1 MTTYTC
7 HFCSKL
13 YKRKSCFN
21 NHLEKC
27 RLHKYCR
34 NNNLDNNLDNHDNV
48 SSINFNNI
56 KIDDSVNNNN
66 IDLQN
71 ISFSN
76 ENIFKLLVVLF
87 NKYEKLEADYNEL
100 KSFVNVSKSKIN
112 IIDYLNKNYDS
123 LKIDYKSFINTIN
136 IDREELEIIFKH
148 DYVDGFIQIL
158 INYIEKYKY
167 NNRQEYDE
175 VSNNSNNNIYDLPIK
190 CFNHKEGEI
199 YIYLN
204 DAKWCIMND
213 DNICYMIK
221 YFNKRLMNN
230 FLTWK
235 NENSDKIEKDDNFC
249 QTYIKNMKKV
259 MANNFVKKNVNLL
272 IKNKLYK
279 LLKINFK
286 NLVSYEFA

>member
-7 HFCSKL
+7 NFCSKL

-34 NNNLDNNLDNHDNV
+34 NNNLDNQDNI
-48 SSINFNNI
+48 SGINFNNI
-56 KIDDSVNNNN
+56 KINDNN

-112 IIDYLNKNYDS
+112 IIDYLNKNYDL
-123 LKIDYKSFINTIN
+123 LKLNYISFINTIN

-167 NNRQEYDE
+167 NSRQEYDE
-175 VSNNSNNNIYDLPIK
+175 VNNNSNIYDLPIK

-199 YIYLN
+199 YIYSN
-204 DAKWCIMND
+204 HDSKWCIMND
-213 DNICYMIK
+213 DNISYMIK

-230 FLTWK
+230 FVIWK
-235 NENSDKIEKDDNFC
+235 NDNSDKIEKDDNFC
-249 QTYIKNMKKV
+249 QTYIRNMKKV

-279 LLKINFK
+279 VLKTNFK
-286 NLVSYEFA
+286 NLVTYEFA

>member
-27 RLHKYCR
+27 RLYKYCR
-34 NNNLDNNLDNHDNV
+34 NNNLDNHNND
-48 SSINFNNI
+48 SSINLNDI
-56 KIDDSVNNNN
+56 TLDDSINNNNN

-112 IIDYLNKNYDS
+112 IIDYLNKNYEY
-123 LKIDYKSFINTIN
+123 LKFDYKSFINTIN
-136 IDREELEIIFKH
+136 IDREELEIIFKY
-148 DYVDGFIQIL
+148 DYVDGFIKIL

-167 NNRQEYDE
+167 NSRQYYDE
-175 VSNNSNNNIYDLPIK
+175 VNNISNTYDLPIK

-204 DAKWCIMND
+204 HVSKWCIMND

-235 NENSDKIEKDDNFC
+235 NEISDKIEKDDNFC
-249 QTYIKNMKKV
+249 QTYIRNMKRV

-279 LLKINFK
+279 VLKINFK
-286 NLVSYEFA
+286 NLVSYEFS